1 MNKAIRSRDCCLETH
16 HGLEKKCVNLRQTTF
31 SSTVHSLHREWKD
44 LRLLNLYTLRVTPQD
59 DPSSILSLLFSD
71 DIPVDRELQPE
82 YSWLQLPSLLLVMSP
97 NCRLKFIWAV
107 ALTGA
112 ASRKPLIEGSTAV
125 TRNMRGC
132 TSLERRPLSN
142 CWTKRQR
149 FCLTKCHPSNPT
161 FRISCSKMERALLSW
176 ELSEREGLL
185 TPSVGARRCLCVQQS
200 CLRQVDGLR
209 VLGLSHQFSR
219 AWAAKVC
226 LSCWDRT

>member
-1 MNKAIRSRDCCLETH
+1 MFRNSSWL
-16 HGLEKKCVNLRQTTF
+16 GEKVCE
-31 SSTVHSLHREWKD
+31 SSSNYLLQHSSLTAQRMEGFEIAQPV
-44 LRLLNLYTLRVTPQD
+44 YTACDSPGWSKFNSQ
-59 DPSSILSLLFSD
+59 SSILWWHSCGQGT
-71 DIPVDRELQPE
+71 PARV
-82 YSWLQLPSLLLVMSP
+82 QLAAAA
-97 NCRLKFIWAV
+97 FIASCNESKLHWAV

-209 VLGLSHQFSR
+209 VLGLSHQFCR
-219 AWAAKVC
+219 EWAAKVC